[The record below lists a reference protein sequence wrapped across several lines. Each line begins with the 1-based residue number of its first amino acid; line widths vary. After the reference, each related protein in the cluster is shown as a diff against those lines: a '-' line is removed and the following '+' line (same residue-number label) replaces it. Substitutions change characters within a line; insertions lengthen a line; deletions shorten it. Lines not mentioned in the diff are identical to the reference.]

1 MRMKSL
7 QLKFNLLPLKFQ
19 AWYVKQQIMNYEIE
33 KEICEKKITAISD
46 VLLILNNKKNE
57 IENKQRA
64 AYHALKQKQ
73 KNNGEII

>member
-19 AWYVKQQIMNYEIE
+19 AWYIKQQIMNYEIE
-33 KEICEKKITAISD
+33 KEICEKKITAISN

-64 AYHALKQKQ
+64 AYQTLNTKT